1 MSRPLDPSPD
11 IDDPALAGGEWLF
24 RRDGEVFGPL
34 DSRTL
39 AGMLYRGDSAGTTVV
54 SSGDGRWRPVAE
66 VPLFKLHARKAEA
79 ALRVEAEVTGA
90 RLLRRRRRRRGA
102 YLVLALSAVLV
113 AGAGLA
119 AHLLSPTRGPVSPL
133 LEDFGQG
140 IRVASARVVAG
151 GARRADVEEV
161 EVALD
166 PRGGATARRSDR
178 PERAERPAKHAVR
191 PAAQAVPASAPAA
204 GELVAAQFD
213 AGKIQAVVNREQRS
227 LVPCFRDEAS
237 RAGDFRGQVPLEF
250 AIGNDGRV
258 AALWIDEPRL
268 RDGPLRDC
276 LLHALAAW
284 RFDPFPGQRPT
295 VQLAF
300 SIGR

>member
-1 MSRPLDPSPD
+1 MSRPPASVPD
-11 IDDPALAGGEWLF
+11 IDDAALAGGEWLF

-39 AGMLYRGDSAGTTVV
+39 AAMLYRGELAGTTVI

-66 VPLFKLHARKAEA
+66 VALFKLHARKAEA

-102 YLVLALSAVLV
+102 ILVLALSAALV

-119 AHLLSPTRGPVSPL
+119 AYLLSPTRGPVSPL

-140 IRVASARVVAG
+140 IRVASARVVTG
-151 GARRADVEEV
+151 GARHVEAEEV

-166 PRGGATARRSDR
+166 PRGPAAPRRQDR
-178 PERAERPAKHAVR
+178 PDRAERPDRAAR
-191 PAAQAVPASAPAA
+191 QAAQPVQQAAASTG
-204 GELVAAQFD
+204 GEMVAAQFD
-213 AGKIQAVVNREQRS
+213 VGKIQAVVNREQRS
-227 LVPCFRDEAS
+227 LVPCFRDEAA
-237 RAGDFRGQVPLEF
+237 RATDFQGQVPLEF
-250 AIGNDGRV
+250 AIGNDGKV